1 MTPIPA
7 KQTTVSISKK
17 KRQGVK
23 YVHNANTFAESRIHD
38 GLTSHWKEVITLQE
52 SHKVKGK
59 QKYISYTRHIRL
71 NAVNK

>member
-1 MTPIPA
+1 MTPTIA
-7 KQTTVSISKK
+7 KQTVVSVSKK

-38 GLTSHWKEVITLQE
+38 GVPSQWKEVITLQE

-59 QKYISYTRHIRL
+59 QKYISHTRHIRIL
-71 NAVNK
+71 STTK

>member
-23 YVHNANTFAESRIHD
+23 YVHNANTFAESKIHD
-38 GLTSHWKEVITLQE
+38 GLASHWKEVITLQE

-59 QKYISYTRHIRL
+59 QKYISHTRHIRVL
-71 NAVNK
+71 STTK